1 MFRCSVFPHFLSCL
15 FFFLNLPLY
24 STILKLH
31 ISKPSEASDDDED
44 EFYDSDEER
53 HANKSLD
60 GDTDAEEEDGQSEE
74 PVMRFGVTPFL
85 SGVLPAGKL
94 RVRPKPVGCQ
104 AYGLIQVRLKDMPF
118 SYNTINMVLLG
129 VEPRNTS
136 ITFVFLPLQVN
147 GKSYN
152 QARLLLG
159 NMGSLHP
166 ANRLAA
172 YVTGRLHAPADI
184 SHKTSQISDPTNNI
198 NTPGTLHIKAA
209 GTVVPPTI
217 TARKTTELK
226 TLTQPPG
233 KMVSQ
238 TPAQAHSF
246 RLIAP
251 QWREKSSTRDHRQL
265 LQKIETI
272 QGNKTT
278 QMYCK
283 SVNLVFNR

>member
-1 MFRCSVFPHFLSCL
+1 
-15 FFFLNLPLY
+15 
-24 STILKLH
+24 
-31 ISKPSEASDDDED
+31 
-44 EFYDSDEER
+44 
-53 HANKSLD
+53 
-60 GDTDAEEEDGQSEE
+60 
-74 PVMRFGVTPFL
+74 MRFGVTPFL

-94 RVRPKPVGCQ
+94 RARPKPVGCQ

-118 SYNTINMVLLG
+118 SYNTINMVLPG

-136 ITFVFLPLQVN
+136 ITFIFLPLQVN

-184 SHKTSQISDPTNNI
+184 SHKTSQKSDPTNDI

-209 GTVVPPTI
+209 GTVVPLTI

-226 TLTQPPG
+226 TLTHPPG

-238 TPAQAHSF
+238 TPTQAHSF
-246 RLIAP
+246 KLIAP
-251 QWREKSSTRDHRQL
+251 QWREKSSPREPSNTGSYCRIL
-265 LQKIETI
+265 KPSKEIKLNVLQV
-272 QGNKTT
+272 
-278 QMYCK
+278 CK
-283 SVNLVFNR
+283 SNFQQIKPGLSVLARLVMSVGRR